1 MIYLEIH
8 FLIDGVGE
16 WWWAEGP
23 AASVPPA
30 SPPLQLLLSQSISV
44 NLLALM
50 PSGSYSEM
58 KVQVGMM
65 LQ

>member
-30 SPPLQLLLSQSISV
+30 PPLAEHFCEFVGFDAQQLIR
-44 NLLALM
+44 
-50 PSGSYSEM
+50 
-58 KVQVGMM
+58 
-65 LQ
+65 

>member
-1 MIYLEIH
+1 MEYFCKLDFLMIYLEIH

-30 SPPLQLLLSQSISV
+30 PPPPAPPL
-44 NLLALM
+44 A
-50 PSGSYSEM
+50 EHFCEF
-58 KVQVGMM
+58 VGFDAQR
-65 LQ
+65 LIQ